1 MLEGWRKQIDERK
14 GTTKLPEIDET
25 PMPKKSEKYLKE
37 SNVHYKTA
45 KIYV

>member
-25 PMPKKSEKYLKE
+25 PMPKKSEKKG
-37 SNVHYKTA
+37 
-45 KIYV
+45 I